1 MPAAPPPASLVLYN
15 ANAATTPW
23 PGCVARRSLAGVTL
37 LADWWR
43 GQAASHDAL
52 AALRGLPL
60 HAVAGLARPGRFFD
74 MLRAQGL
81 HFEAIALPD
90 HDAFTRLPWPTG
102 ATDVIVTEKDAVK
115 LHPTRVG
122 AARVWV
128 ATLDFA
134 FDADFERALD
144 AALDRQLPPSRRA
157 ALSPTNDD
165 HGNTPA

>member
-1 MPAAPPPASLVLYN
+1 
-15 ANAATTPW
+15 
-23 PGCVARRSLAGVTL
+23 
-37 LADWWR
+37 
-43 GQAASHDAL
+43 
-52 AALRGLPL
+52 
-60 HAVAGLARPGRFFD
+60 

-81 HFEAIALPD
+81 RFEAIALPD
-90 HDAFTRLPWPTG
+90 HDAFTSLPWPAD

-122 AARVWV
+122 TARVWV

-144 AALDRQLPPSRRA
+144 AALSRQLPPPRRA
-157 ALSPTNDD
+157 AISPTNDD